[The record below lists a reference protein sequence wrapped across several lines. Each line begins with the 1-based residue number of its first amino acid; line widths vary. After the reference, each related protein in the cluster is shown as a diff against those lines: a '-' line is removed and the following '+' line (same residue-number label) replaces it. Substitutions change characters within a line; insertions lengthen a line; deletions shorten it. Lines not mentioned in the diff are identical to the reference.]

1 MELFTILTELL
12 AVMMKLLNFSD
23 IIDHIYDIIEN
34 GNAIIDRTD
43 ENVVYIC
50 AVIDHAGYIIY
61 SSDEIMEFL
70 SKIFNSHIDNYP
82 YGSEQL
88 LSWKLGYFPYL
99 PGKGSLWGNVIRGTY
114 RHHTSSNTC
123 YQVQIMSEN
132 ISHNYAITF
141 QASEHCKG
149 PYSKKPWRYNRPQT
163 ISVVIHIHNSRR
175 RYHTGKQDRP

>member
-43 ENVVYIC
+43 KNVVYIC

-70 SKIFNSHIDNYP
+70 SKIFS
-82 YGSEQL
+82 
-88 LSWKLGYFPYL
+88 LSL
-99 PGKGSLWGNVIRGTY
+99 
-114 RHHTSSNTC
+114 
-123 YQVQIMSEN
+123 
-132 ISHNYAITF
+132 
-141 QASEHCKG
+141 
-149 PYSKKPWRYNRPQT
+149 
-163 ISVVIHIHNSRR
+163 IHI
-175 RYHTGKQDRP
+175 

>member
-34 GNAIIDRTD
+34 VNAIIDRTD
-43 ENVVYIC
+43 KNVVYIC

-70 SKIFNSHIDNYP
+70 SKISNSHIDYYP

-88 LSWKLGYFPYL
+88 SSWKLCYFPYL
-99 PGKGSLWGNVIRGTY
+99 PGKGPL
-114 RHHTSSNTC
+114 C
-123 YQVQIMSEN
+123 VQRWIFCGIM
-132 ISHNYAITF
+132 
-141 QASEHCKG
+141 
-149 PYSKKPWRYNRPQT
+149 
-163 ISVVIHIHNSRR
+163 
-175 RYHTGKQDRP
+175 

>member
-34 GNAIIDRTD
+34 VNAIIDRTD
-43 ENVVYIC
+43 KNVVYIC

-70 SKIFNSHIDNYP
+70 SKISNSHIDYYP

-88 LSWKLGYFPYL
+88 SSWKLCYFPYL
-99 PGKGSLWGNVIRGTY
+99 PGKGPLWPM
-114 RHHTSSNTC
+114 SSVC
-123 YQVQIMSEN
+123 QGI
-132 ISHNYAITF
+132 I
-141 QASEHCKG
+141 
-149 PYSKKPWRYNRPQT
+149 
-163 ISVVIHIHNSRR
+163 
-175 RYHTGKQDRP
+175 

>member
-43 ENVVYIC
+43 KNVVYIC

-70 SKIFNSHIDNYP
+70 SKTFNSHIDYYP
-82 YGSEQL
+82 YGS
-88 LSWKLGYFPYL
+88 G
-99 PGKGSLWGNVIRGTY
+99 
-114 RHHTSSNTC
+114 
-123 YQVQIMSEN
+123 
-132 ISHNYAITF
+132 
-141 QASEHCKG
+141 
-149 PYSKKPWRYNRPQT
+149 
-163 ISVVIHIHNSRR
+163 
-175 RYHTGKQDRP
+175 